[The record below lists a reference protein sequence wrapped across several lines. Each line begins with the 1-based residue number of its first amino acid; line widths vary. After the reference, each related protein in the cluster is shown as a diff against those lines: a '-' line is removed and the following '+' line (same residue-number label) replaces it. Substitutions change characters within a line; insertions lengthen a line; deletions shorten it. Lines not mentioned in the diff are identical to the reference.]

1 MSAVA
6 RARVS
11 LLVVVAL
18 VLQLTLLGGIRI
30 AGVHP
35 DVMILL
41 PVAAGIVGGSDRGAL
56 VGFVVGLVT
65 DLFLQTPFGL
75 SALTF
80 CLLGYAVG
88 MVQGGLIR
96 SAWWI
101 PGATAVVATAGG
113 EVLYALLGAI
123 VGQGAMI
130 SGRLL
135 TIAGVVGL
143 VNGLLALALVPAM
156 AWAMEARPAIR
167 PSTAAR
173 W

>member
-35 DVMILL
+35 DVMVLL

-80 CLLGYAVG
+80 CLVGYAVG

-101 PGATAVVATAGG
+101 PAVTAVVATAGG
-113 EVLYALLGAI
+113 EVLYAMIGGI

-130 SGRLL
+130 SGRLV

-156 AWAMEARPAIR
+156 AWAMEARPATR
-167 PSTAAR
+167 PTTAAR